1 MKRSGRCKHC
11 NKTIKKCKCYN
22 DKDNYPDW
30 KGFPILHRS
39 PIQKCKD
46 DPYYFFTEYCTI
58 NGERPAISEERFNE
72 IWETYNNSSNS
83 VLLIK
88 SRIK

>member
-1 MKRSGRCKHC
+1 MKRNGKCGNCHKTMRRCEC
-11 NKTIKKCKCYN
+11 
-22 DKDNYPDW
+22 
-30 KGFPILHRS
+30 GQE
-39 PIQKCKD
+39 IQKCKD

-72 IWETYNNSSNS
+72 IWEQYNNSSNS

-88 SRIK
+88 NRIK